1 MNDHQR
7 DSASGPGADLEY
19 DLAHE
24 ASGAATSVA
33 REQHVTVVT
42 GTPGYDGDYSYD
54 LAHDVP
60 EGDPGSDARQ
70 ASRSEL

>member
-1 MNDHQR
+1 MNDHQH

-24 ASGAATSVA
+24 ASGAATSAAHEDHVA
-33 REQHVTVVT
+33 VVT
-42 GTPGYDGDYSYD
+42 GTPEYDGDYSYD

-60 EGDPGSDARQ
+60 GR
-70 ASRSEL
+70 

>member
-1 MNDHQR
+1 MNDHQH

-24 ASGAATSVA
+24 ASGAATSA
-33 REQHVTVVT
+33 AHEEHVVT
-42 GTPGYDGDYSYD
+42 GTPDYDGDYSYD

-60 EGDPGSDARQ
+60 GR
-70 ASRSEL
+70 